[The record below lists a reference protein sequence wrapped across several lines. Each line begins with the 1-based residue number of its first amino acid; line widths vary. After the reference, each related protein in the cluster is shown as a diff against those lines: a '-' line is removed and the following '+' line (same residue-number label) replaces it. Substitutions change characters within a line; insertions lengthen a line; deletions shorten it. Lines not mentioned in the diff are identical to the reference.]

1 MRWLKMISLASFKR
15 CTAAGAFGRL
25 EFSLLFAFWSLVTS
39 LQSQLVYAWSVRGAS
54 TVIAVHKR
62 WINSN
67 GWALFEDSLKSK
79 TLDVL
84 IFIKK
89 KKKKINR
96 CTIQEYKIRFL
107 SDMWCFRRCFFSLFE
122 THSDIEHTPR
132 SPCIVLRWLLLDSH
146 SFLVVKVYTIVC
158 QVSAYWCRD
167 PPPQKNRYTIHC
179 PLCWPHFIDC
189 WRRRESLIQKKW
201 KKAAPATMMLV
212 IFV

>member
-1 MRWLKMISLASFKR
+1 MRWLKMISLASFQR

-67 GWALFEDSLKSK
+67 GWDLFEDSPKSK

-84 IFIKK
+84 IIFFL
-89 KKKKINR
+89 KINR

-167 PPPQKNRYTIHC
+167 PPPQKTDTQSTAPFVGHIS
-179 PLCWPHFIDC
+179 LTAGGE
-189 WRRRESLIQKKW
+189 ESHSYKKKW
-201 KKAAPATMMLV
+201 KKAARATMMLV